1 MFEKRKGATETDAV
15 NLPIQVI
22 SVCGA
27 DGQISPLRF
36 RFEDEN
42 HALHTVNVLEVVD
55 VRTVAYVG
63 IEAFRYLCKAEEDG
77 MRHLFELNYAIRS
90 HRWNLLRRIY

>member
-1 MFEKRKGATETDAV
+1 MDAV

-22 SVCGA
+22 SVCSA
-27 DGQISPLRF
+27 DGQLQPLRF

-42 HALHTVNVLEVVD
+42 HAMHTVNVLEVVD
-55 VRTVAYVG
+55 VRAVTYVG
-63 IEAFRYLCKAEEDG
+63 IEAFRFLCKAEEGG
-77 MRHLFELNYAIRS
+77 MRHLFELNYAVRS